1 MDTTAER
8 QESAND
14 ADRETLPGRGAPC
27 VLEVENPRTAPDRGV
42 GLVGDSLALA
52 RGSFELA
59 DAGDAEQAALFCDL
73 CSGLID
79 PAAGVVRFLGHDW
92 KGLPHEYANALRG
105 RIGRDFAEEGWTPH
119 LSLVEN
125 ILLQQQHHTRR
136 TEHEILAEASAL
148 AGKFGLPGIPVSRPE
163 DVAPFDLAR
172 AALVRAFVGEPDLV
186 LLEHPLRGRYME
198 LLEPLVNVIA
208 RACRRGATVLWLT
221 LTPGVWALPN
231 LPVDGRFRLSG
242 GRLTRITP

>member
-1 MDTTAER
+1 MDTTDER
-8 QESAND
+8 PEPAND
-14 ADRETLPGRGAPC
+14 TAHETRPDRGAPC
-27 VLEVENPRTAPDRGV
+27 VLEVENPRVAPDRGV
-42 GLVGDSLALA
+42 SLFGDSLALV

-59 DAGDAEQAALFCDL
+59 DAGDADQAASFCDH
-73 CSGLID
+73 CSGLIE
-79 PAAGVVRFLGHDW
+79 PASGAVRFLGHDW

-105 RIGRDFAEEGWTPH
+105 RIGRDFAVEGWTPH

-136 TEHEILAEASAL
+136 SEQEILAEASAL
-148 AGKFGLPGIPVSRPE
+148 AGRFGLPGIPVSRPE

-198 LLEPLVNVIA
+198 LLEPLVNVIT
-208 RACRRGATVLWLT
+208 RACRRGAAVLWLT
-221 LTPGVWALPN
+221 LTPGIWALPN
-231 LPVDGRFRLSG
+231 LPVTGRFRLSD
-242 GRLTRITP
+242 GRLARITP